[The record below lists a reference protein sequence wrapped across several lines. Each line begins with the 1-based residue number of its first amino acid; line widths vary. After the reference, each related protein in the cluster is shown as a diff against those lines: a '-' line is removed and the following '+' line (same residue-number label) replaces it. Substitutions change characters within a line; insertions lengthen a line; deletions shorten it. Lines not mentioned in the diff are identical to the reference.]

1 MFFCKQIFQLSFP
14 VILTFLPIGCD
25 REKKDVQPEA
35 ISLFGKP
42 LYPPTL
48 SQERRS
54 EFEDNLRQA
63 KAEYDRNPND
73 PDLIIWLGRR
83 TAYLGKY
90 QEAIQIYSKGIE
102 QHPNYT
108 KLYRHR
114 GHRFITIRE
123 FDKAI
128 TDLEKAASLIRN
140 VPDEI
145 EPDGMPNKY
154 NIPTSTS
161 HTNIWYHLGLAY
173 YLKGDFQNA
182 LCCYQECL
190 ELSTNDDMVCAAS
203 DWLYMTY
210 RRLGEVEEANRILER
225 IQEDMT
231 ILEDTAYH
239 NRLLMYK
246 GLKVPESL
254 LATENATDLT
264 IATQGYGVGN
274 WYYYN
279 GDKEKAIKIF
289 NNVVAG
295 ANWGAFGYIAAEVD
309 LKRLQENQ
317 GK

>member
-1 MFFCKQIFQLSFP
+1 MFQLSFP
-14 VILTFLPIGCD
+14 VVLTFLPIGCD

-48 SQERRS
+48 SPERRN

-63 KAEYDRNPND
+63 KAEYDRNPTD

-102 QHPNYT
+102 HHPNYA

-114 GHRFITIRE
+114 GHRYITIRE

-128 TDLEKAASLIRN
+128 ADLEKAASLIRN

-173 YLKGDFQNA
+173 YLKGNFQNA
-182 LCCYQECL
+182 LRCYQECL
-190 ELSTNDDMVCAAS
+190 KFSTNDDMVCATS

-210 RRLGEVEEANRILER
+210 RRLDKVEDANRILER

-246 GLKVPESL
+246 GLMVPGSL
-254 LATENATDLT
+254 LTTENATDLT
-264 IATQGYGVGN
+264 VATQGYGVGN

-279 GDKEKAIKIF
+279 GEKEKAIKIF

-295 ANWGAFGYIAAEVD
+295 TNWGAFGYIAAEVD
-309 LKRLQENQ
+309 LKRLEENQ